1 MTPPLNIF
9 ARPSLT
15 VKVWGTLW
23 AWAAVVVV
31 GALSCVEAEVGVRVG
46 ALFSVEVEVEGGT
59 VAEGEESIAM
69 SYGRDGR

>member
-15 VKVWGTLW
+15 VKVWGTLL
-23 AWAAVVVV
+23 AWVAE

-59 VAEGEESIAM
+59 GAEGEESIAM
-69 SYGRDGR
+69 SYGRDGW